1 MQRKPRWR
9 RGSQSPSWEPD
20 LAQSAARELP
30 GLSPNWS
37 WPRLWWW
44 HSHSYRWHRAM
55 CGRLHTP
62 APRTWSNALSQSPGS
77 CWRTADQPRTSWAS
91 GWSYW
96 QAACVHRLPGL
107 QLLHLQLQR
116 PERLVAAV
124 SIIVVATW
132 FEWCS
137 SEKKEKKSQVSQVKG
152 INVKVCIHAGW
163 KGTKCEMHTLLTPA
177 DKQKNECWQM
187 LIRSKREEKG
197 WRLDFL
203 MLFALQCLKGSLC
216 IFTLSDDVMMCLLT
230 FGHKNM
236 NLVCCLPNK

>member
-1 MQRKPRWR
+1 
-9 RGSQSPSWEPD
+9 
-20 LAQSAARELP
+20 
-30 GLSPNWS
+30 
-37 WPRLWWW
+37 
-44 HSHSYRWHRAM
+44 M

-62 APRTWSNALSQSPGS
+62 ASRTRSNALSQSAGS

-107 QLLHLQLQR
+107 QLICSYRDQKDCTEGCGFHYSGSNLIWVVQLR
-116 PERLVAAV
+116 EER
-124 SIIVVATW
+124 
-132 FEWCS
+132 
-137 SEKKEKKSQVSQVKG
+137 KKSHVSQVKG
-152 INVKVCIHAGW
+152 MNVKVCIHAGW

>member
-1 MQRKPRWR
+1 MVQRTVTITGIMLTNSR
-9 RGSQSPSWEPD
+9 
-20 LAQSAARELP
+20 SAANK
-30 GLSPNWS
+30 LSVRMVLLASSLRPQVT
-37 WPRLWWW
+37 RT
-44 HSHSYRWHRAM
+44 AA
-55 CGRLHTP
+55 P
-62 APRTWSNALSQSPGS
+62 AFAATETRKTGS
-77 CWRTADQPRTSWAS
+77 CGFHYS
-91 GWSYW
+91 GSNLIW
-96 QAACVHRLPGL
+96 VV
-107 QLLHLQLQR
+107 QLR
-116 PERLVAAV
+116 EER
-124 SIIVVATW
+124 
-132 FEWCS
+132 
-137 SEKKEKKSQVSQVKG
+137 KKSQVSQVKG
-152 INVKVCIHAGW
+152 MNVKVCIHAGW